1 MDIAK
6 HNASLE
12 QQWKIEHNKVMAQE
26 EALDDLLV
34 DDSMDLRVGN
44 FVENGTLLQTV
55 EDKLSQCFSV

>member
-6 HNASLE
+6 HDASLE

-34 DDSMDLRVGN
+34 DDTMDLRVGN
-44 FVENGTLLQTV
+44 FVENGTLLQAV
-55 EDKLSQCFSV
+55 ED